1 MGFRDGDEQV
11 ALGAAREGVGAG
23 AAGVGA
29 GAAGEGAGAGTPG
42 VATGA
47 TAGTGAGASAGATV
61 IGAMA
66 RRRRRPTVRR
76 PLPRLPFWR
85 VRLLS
90 ILAVLGPGL
99 VSGFA
104 DNDAGGIT
112 TYSIVGARWGY
123 SLLWVILTS
132 QVVLFFTQEVGARLG
147 LATGKGLMGLIRERW
162 GVRWGAFAALTM
174 LAANLGSTVAEFAG
188 IGSALSL
195 FGIPPQ
201 ISAAVA
207 AVVVVAFI
215 ALGSYSRV
223 QYLFVG
229 VGVLV
234 SVAYVVSASLAR
246 PDWGAALTNLV
257 SPQLVSSPLYWLAVV
272 GTVGTTITPWGQAF
286 IQSYVADKGL
296 RPEDLTASRVDV
308 FAGALLTNVIAGFI
322 VVACAATLWT
332 TGQTTIASAADAAQ
346 ALRPLAGPAAATLF
360 AVGLLGASF
369 LGLGVVPL
377 TSAYTTCEAFGWETG
392 VNWNWREAPAF
403 YGLLAFFIGFAAL
416 FVMIPGLPL
425 IQVMFAAQVLNAVL
439 LPFILVFVML
449 LAGDRTLL
457 GPLASGRVL
466 LTIGWVST
474 GLLVLLSLVLVV
486 TSVGGG

>member
-1 MGFRDGDEQV
+1 MV
-11 ALGAAREGVGAG
+11 AVLG
-23 AAGVGA
+23 
-29 GAAGEGAGAGTPG
+29 
-42 VATGA
+42 
-47 TAGTGAGASAGATV
+47 
-61 IGAMA
+61 
-66 RRRRRPTVRR
+66 
-76 PLPRLPFWR
+76 
-85 VRLLS
+85 
-90 ILAVLGPGL
+90 VLGPGL

-112 TYSIVGARWGY
+112 TYSLAGARFGY
-123 SLLWVILTS
+123 SLLWVILAS

-162 GVRWGAFAALTM
+162 GVRWAAFAAAMM
-174 LAANLGSTVAEFAG
+174 LLANLGSTVAEFAG

-207 AVVVVAFI
+207 AVVVVTLI
-215 ALGSYSRV
+215 ALGSYSRI
-223 QYLFVG
+223 QYLFVAIG
-229 VGVLV
+229 LFV
-234 SVAYVVSASLAR
+234 SIAYVISANIAHPAWDVAFHSLI
-246 PDWGAALTNLV
+246 V
-257 SPQLVSSPLYWLAVV
+257 PQLQSSPAYWLMVV

-296 RPEDLTASRVDV
+296 RSEDLPASRLDV
-308 FAGALLTNVIAGFI
+308 FAGALLTNVIAAFI
-322 VVACAATLWT
+322 LIAVAATLYAS
-332 TGQTTIASAADAAQ
+332 GQRDISSAADAAQ
-346 ALRPLAGPAAATLF
+346 ALAPLAGPTASVLF

-425 IQVMFAAQVLNAVL
+425 IQVMLSAQVLNALL

-449 LAGDRTLL
+449 LAADRKLL
-457 GPLASGRVL
+457 GPLASGRIL
-466 LTIGWVST
+466 LTIGWLST
-474 GLLVLLSLVLVV
+474 AVLVGLSLILVV
-486 TSVGGG
+486 TSLGGQ

>member
-1 MGFRDGDEQV
+1 MV
-11 ALGAAREGVGAG
+11 AVLG
-23 AAGVGA
+23 
-29 GAAGEGAGAGTPG
+29 
-42 VATGA
+42 
-47 TAGTGAGASAGATV
+47 
-61 IGAMA
+61 
-66 RRRRRPTVRR
+66 
-76 PLPRLPFWR
+76 
-85 VRLLS
+85 
-90 ILAVLGPGL
+90 VLGPGL

-112 TYSIVGARWGY
+112 TYSLAGARFGY
-123 SLLWVILTS
+123 SLLWVILAS

-162 GVRWGAFAALTM
+162 GVRWAAFAAAMM
-174 LAANLGSTVAEFAG
+174 LLANLGSTVAEFAG

-207 AVVVVAFI
+207 AVVVVSLI
-215 ALGSYSRV
+215 TLGSYSRI
-223 QYLFVG
+223 QYLFVAIG
-229 VGVLV
+229 LFV
-234 SVAYVVSASLAR
+234 SIAYVISANIAHPAWDVAFHSLI
-246 PDWGAALTNLV
+246 V
-257 SPQLVSSPLYWLAVV
+257 PQLQASPAYWLMVV

-296 RPEDLTASRVDV
+296 RSEDLPASRLDV
-308 FAGALLTNVIAGFI
+308 FAGALLTNVIAAFI
-322 VVACAATLWT
+322 LIAVAATLWT
-332 TGQTTIASAADAAQ
+332 NGQRDISSAADAAR
-346 ALRPLAGPAAATLF
+346 ALEPVAGPAASILF

-377 TSAYTTCEAFGWETG
+377 SSAYTTCEAFGWETG

-425 IQVMFAAQVLNAVL
+425 IQVMFSAQVLNAIL

-449 LAGDRTLL
+449 LAADRKTL
-457 GPLASGRVL
+457 GPLASGPIL
-466 LTIGWVST
+466 LTIGWLST
-474 GLLVLLSLVLVV
+474 GLLVALSVILVV
-486 TSVGGG
+486 TSIGGGP

>member
-1 MGFRDGDEQV
+1 MV
-11 ALGAAREGVGAG
+11 AVLG
-23 AAGVGA
+23 
-29 GAAGEGAGAGTPG
+29 
-42 VATGA
+42 
-47 TAGTGAGASAGATV
+47 
-61 IGAMA
+61 
-66 RRRRRPTVRR
+66 
-76 PLPRLPFWR
+76 
-85 VRLLS
+85 
-90 ILAVLGPGL
+90 VLGPGL

-112 TYSIVGARWGY
+112 TYSLAGARFGY
-123 SLLWVILTS
+123 TLLWVILAS

-162 GVRWGAFAALTM
+162 GVRWAAFAAAMM
-174 LAANLGSTVAEFAG
+174 LLANLGSTVAEFAG

-207 AVVVVAFI
+207 AVVVVSLI
-215 ALGSYSRV
+215 ALGSYSRI

-229 VGVLV
+229 VGVGV
-234 SVAYVVSASLAR
+234 SIAYVISANLAHPAWDVAFHSLI
-246 PDWGAALTNLV
+246 V
-257 SPQLVSSPLYWLAVV
+257 PQLQSSAAYWLMVV

-296 RPEDLTASRVDV
+296 RAEDLPASRLDV
-308 FAGALLTNVIAGFI
+308 FAGALLTNVIAAFI
-322 VVACAATLWT
+322 VIAVAATLWT
-332 TGQTTIASAADAAQ
+332 SGQRDISTAADAAQ
-346 ALRPLAGPAAATLF
+346 ALRPLAGPEASLLF

-425 IQVMFAAQVLNAVL
+425 IQVMLAAQVLNALL
-439 LPFILVFVML
+439 LPFILVFVMR
-449 LAGDRTLL
+449 LAADRKLL
-457 GPLASGRVL
+457 GPLASGPIL
-466 LTIGWVST
+466 LAIGWLST
-474 GLLVLLSLVLVV
+474 SLLVGLSMILVI
-486 TSVGGG
+486 TSVFAP

>member
-1 MGFRDGDEQV
+1 MV
-11 ALGAAREGVGAG
+11 AVLG
-23 AAGVGA
+23 
-29 GAAGEGAGAGTPG
+29 
-42 VATGA
+42 
-47 TAGTGAGASAGATV
+47 
-61 IGAMA
+61 
-66 RRRRRPTVRR
+66 
-76 PLPRLPFWR
+76 
-85 VRLLS
+85 
-90 ILAVLGPGL
+90 VLGPGL

-112 TYSIVGARWGY
+112 TYSLAGARFGY
-123 SLLWVILTS
+123 SLLWVILAS

-162 GVRWGAFAALTM
+162 GVRWAAFAAAMM
-174 LAANLGSTVAEFAG
+174 LLANLGSTVAEFAG

-207 AVVVVAFI
+207 AVVVVSLI
-215 ALGSYSRV
+215 TLGSYSRI
-223 QYLFVG
+223 QYLFVAIG
-229 VGVLV
+229 LFV
-234 SVAYVVSASLAR
+234 SIAYIISANVAHPAWDVAFHSLI
-246 PDWGAALTNLV
+246 V
-257 SPQLVSSPLYWLAVV
+257 PQLQASPAYWLMVV

-296 RPEDLTASRVDV
+296 RSEDLPASRLDV
-308 FAGALLTNVIAGFI
+308 FAGALLTNVIAAFI
-322 VVACAATLWT
+322 LIAVAATLWT
-332 TGQTTIASAADAAQ
+332 SGHRDISSAADAAR
-346 ALRPLAGPAAATLF
+346 ALEPVAGPAASILF

-377 TSAYTTCEAFGWETG
+377 SSAYTTCEAFGWETG

-425 IQVMFAAQVLNAVL
+425 IQVMFSAQVLNAIL

-449 LAGDRTLL
+449 LAADRKTL
-457 GPLASGRVL
+457 GPLASGPIL
-466 LTIGWVST
+466 LTIGWLST
-474 GLLVLLSLVLVV
+474 GLLVALSVILVI
-486 TSVGGG
+486 TSIGGGP

>member
-1 MGFRDGDEQV
+1 VTNDQR
-11 ALGAAREGVGAG
+11 
-23 AAGVGA
+23 
-29 GAAGEGAGAGTPG
+29 AGEVAPA
-42 VATGA
+42 ATGA
-47 TAGTGAGASAGATV
+47 TGATRAGSV
-61 IGAMA
+61 ASVGPGQPN
-66 RRRRRPTVRR
+66 RRRRPRVVS
-76 PLPRLPFWR
+76 PLPHLPLWR
-85 VRLLS
+85 VRL
-90 ILAVLGPGL
+90 IAVLAVLGPGL

-112 TYSIVGARWGY
+112 TYSIVGAKFGY
-123 SLLWVILTS
+123 ALLWVLLVS
-132 QVVLFFTQEVGARLG
+132 QIVLFFTQEVGARLG

-162 GVRWGAFAALTM
+162 GVRWGAIAALAM

-207 AVVVVAFI
+207 AIVVVTFI

-223 QYLFVG
+223 QYLFVA
-229 VGVLV
+229 VGIFV
-234 SVAYVVSASLAR
+234 SLAYVISAYLAD
-246 PDWGAALTNLV
+246 PDWALAVHSLFV
-257 SPQLVSSPLYWLAVV
+257 PQLSSSPAYSLAVV

-296 RPEDLTASRVDV
+296 RPEDLPASRLDV
-308 FAGALLTNVIAGFI
+308 FFGALLTNVIAFFI
-322 VVACAATLWT
+322 VVACAATLWA
-332 TGQTTIASAADAAQ
+332 TGQTTITSAADAAQ
-346 ALRPLAGPAAATLF
+346 ALEPLAGPAASVLF

-392 VNWNWREAPAF
+392 VDWNWREAPAF

-416 FVMIPGLPL
+416 FIMIPGLPL
-425 IQVMFAAQVLNAVL
+425 IAVMFAAQVLNALL

-449 LAGDRTLL
+449 LAGDRKLL
-457 GPLASGRVL
+457 GPLASGRL
-466 LTIGWVST
+466 LLGVGWLST
-474 GLLVLLSLVLVV
+474 GLLVLLSLILVW
-486 TSVGGG
+486 TSLTGV

>member
-1 MGFRDGDEQV
+1 MSDPKRD
-11 ALGAAREGVGAG
+11 APLAAGSPVAG
-23 AAGVGA
+23 AAQ
-29 GAAGEGAGAGTPG
+29 
-42 VATGA
+42 AT
-47 TAGTGAGASAGATV
+47 
-61 IGAMA
+61 
-66 RRRRRPTVRR
+66 RRRRRPSRLL
-76 PLPRLPFWR
+76 PLRRLPLWR
-85 VRLLS
+85 VRLLAV
-90 ILAVLGPGL
+90 LGVLGPGL

-112 TYSIVGARWGY
+112 TYSLTGARFGY
-123 SLLWVILTS
+123 TLLWVILAS
-132 QVVLFFTQEVGARLG
+132 QIVLFFTQEVGARLG

-207 AVVVVAFI
+207 AVVVVGFI

-229 VGVLV
+229 VGIFV
-234 SVAYVVSASLAR
+234 SVAYVVSAQIAG
-246 PDWGAALTNLV
+246 PDWGLALNNLV
-257 SPQLVSSPLYWLAVV
+257 IPHLSSSPLYWLTVV

-296 RPEDLTASRVDV
+296 RPDDLAASRLDV
-308 FAGALLTNVIAGFI
+308 FAGALLTNLIAAFI
-322 VVACAATLWT
+322 VVACAATLFKAGVAT
-332 TGQTTIASAADAAQ
+332 DNLTAAQVAQ
-346 ALRPLAGPAAATLF
+346 ALKPLAGAGASVLF

-369 LGLGVVPL
+369 LGLGVVPM

-392 VNWNWREAPAF
+392 VDWNWREAPAF

-425 IQVMFAAQVLNAVL
+425 IQVMFLAQVLNAIL

-449 LAGDRTLL
+449 LAGDRKLL

-466 LTIGWVST
+466 LTIGWAST
-474 GLLVLLSLVLVV
+474 ALLVLLSLVLVA
-486 TSVGGG
+486 TSLTGG

>member
-1 MGFRDGDEQV
+1 MSDTPKDPRATPD
-11 ALGAAREGVGAG
+11 A
-23 AAGVGA
+23 
-29 GAAGEGAGAGTPG
+29 TPG
-42 VATGA
+42 VG
-47 TAGTGAGASAGATV
+47 SAGAV
-61 IGAMA
+61 AAPLI
-66 RRRRRPTVRR
+66 RPRRRRPRVLP
-76 PLPRLPFWR
+76 PLPRLPLWR
-85 VRLLS
+85 VRM
-90 ILAVLGPGL
+90 LAVLGVLGPGL

-112 TYSIVGARWGY
+112 TYSLAGAKWGY
-123 SLLWVILTS
+123 SLLWVILAS
-132 QVVLFFTQEVGARLG
+132 QIVLFFTQEVGARLG

-162 GVRWGAFAALTM
+162 GVRWGAFAAVTM
-174 LAANLGSTVAEFAG
+174 LVANLGSTVAEFAG

-207 AVVVVAFI
+207 AVVVVGFI

-229 VGVLV
+229 VGLFV
-234 SVAYVVSASLAR
+234 SIAYVISAYLAG
-246 PDWGAALTNLV
+246 PDWGLAFHSLIV
-257 SPQLVSSPLYWLAVV
+257 PQLHASPVYWLSVV

-296 RPEDLTASRVDV
+296 RPDDLRANRVDV
-308 FAGALLTNVIAGFI
+308 FAGALLTNLIAAFI
-322 VVACAATLWT
+322 VVACAATLFKAGVAT
-332 TGQTTIASAADAAQ
+332 DKLTVVQVAQ
-346 ALRPLAGPAAATLF
+346 ALQPLAGSGASVLF

-369 LGLGVVPL
+369 LGLGVVPM

-392 VNWNWREAPAF
+392 VDWNWREAPAF

-425 IQVMFAAQVLNAVL
+425 IQVMFAAQVLNALL

-449 LAGDRTLL
+449 LAADRKML
-457 GPLASGRVL
+457 GPLASGPIL
-466 LTIGWVST
+466 LTIGWLST
-474 GLLVLLSLVLVV
+474 AVLILLSLVLAF
-486 TSVGGG
+486 TSLTGS

>member
-1 MGFRDGDEQV
+1 MV
-11 ALGAAREGVGAG
+11 AVLG
-23 AAGVGA
+23 
-29 GAAGEGAGAGTPG
+29 
-42 VATGA
+42 
-47 TAGTGAGASAGATV
+47 
-61 IGAMA
+61 
-66 RRRRRPTVRR
+66 
-76 PLPRLPFWR
+76 
-85 VRLLS
+85 
-90 ILAVLGPGL
+90 VLGPGL

-112 TYSIVGARWGY
+112 TYSLAGARFGY
-123 SLLWVILTS
+123 SLLWVILAS

-162 GVRWGAFAALTM
+162 GVRWAAFAAAMM
-174 LAANLGSTVAEFAG
+174 LLANLGSIVAEFAG

-207 AVVVVAFI
+207 AVVVVSLI
-215 ALGSYSRV
+215 ALGSYSRI
-223 QYLFVG
+223 QYLFVAIG
-229 VGVLV
+229 LFV
-234 SVAYVVSASLAR
+234 SIAYVISANLAHPAWDVALQSLI
-246 PDWGAALTNLV
+246 V
-257 SPQLVSSPLYWLAVV
+257 PQLQSSPAYWLMVV

-296 RPEDLTASRVDV
+296 RSEDLPASRLDV
-308 FAGALLTNVIAGFI
+308 FAGTLLTNVIAAFI
-322 VVACAATLWT
+322 LIAVAATLWT
-332 TGQTTIASAADAAQ
+332 TGQRDISSAADAAR
-346 ALRPLAGPAAATLF
+346 ALEPLAGPAASVLF

-377 TSAYTTCEAFGWETG
+377 TSAYTACEAFGWETG

-425 IQVMFAAQVLNAVL
+425 IQVMFSAQVLNAVL

-449 LAGDRTLL
+449 LAADRKLL
-457 GPLASGRVL
+457 GPLASGRIL
-466 LTIGWVST
+466 LTVGWLST
-474 GLLVLLSLVLVV
+474 ALLVLLSLILVV
-486 TSVGGG
+486 TSIAGP